1 MISPTLKTLDKG
13 REIQMNVFDFKSTE
27 NQKVPKYAIYVV
39 DSKEEKLVSSTRMA
53 CLIVPQGREKESIF
67 ATEMGR

>member
-1 MISPTLKTLDKG
+1 
-13 REIQMNVFDFKSTE
+13 MNVFDFRSTE
-27 NQKVPKYAIYVV
+27 NQKVPKYDIHVV
-39 DSKEEKLVSSTRMA
+39 DSKEDKLLNSTRVA